1 MQTGIKNIFTLFA
14 LQLNSGERGKVTQGL
29 SSQENDS
36 CDRFVL
42 ITQNKLLLLFIRKSR
57 YISVF

>member
-29 SSQENDS
+29 SSQKNDS